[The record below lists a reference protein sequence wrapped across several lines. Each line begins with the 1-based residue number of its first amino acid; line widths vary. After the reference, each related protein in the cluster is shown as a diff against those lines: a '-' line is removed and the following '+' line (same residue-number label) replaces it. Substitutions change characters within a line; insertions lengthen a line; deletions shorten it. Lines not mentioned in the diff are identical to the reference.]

1 MSDDQRRLETAL
13 DYYLN
18 HALAAG
24 DPERSAY
31 EALRDGPTETKAAV
45 RRLLIEAEQA
55 GLAEIDLDELVF
67 NSDQRASTVNNG
79 GLEAQIGFIAEML
92 GVEGAERELRRLIAP
107 RTPAASGEV
116 VGDVAAAI
124 GGDGEDLDA
133 AREREARR

>member
-1 MSDDQRRLETAL
+1 MSDDQRRLTAL

-24 DPERSAY
+24 DPQRSAY
-31 EALRDGPTETKAAV
+31 EALRDGPTETKAAI

-67 NSDQRASTVNNG
+67 NSDQRASTVNNC
-79 GLEAQIGFIAEML
+79 GLEAQIAFIAEML

-116 VGDVAAAI
+116 FGDVAAAI
-124 GGDGEDLDA
+124 GDDGEDLDA

>member
-92 GVEGAERELRRLIAP
+92 GVEGAERELRRLIAR

-116 VGDVAAAI
+116 FGDVAAAI
-124 GGDGEDLDA
+124 GDDGEDLDA